1 MKIYEEGSEELKN
14 KLKLIRNG
22 CVEGPQ
28 KQSQLAEAHIA
39 EIKELLVQYTSPQS
53 GFYDLTVLNLLTQS
67 LSNLV
72 TQHPS
77 NQKLVWNEFGDQFPR
92 LIAYPD
98 MQIVQTSL
106 ILIRNLS
113 STANVRL
120 LSRRPVLIAL
130 LDLFIKLER
139 THEDDDS
146 VFHLAFVIVS
156 SIIENEDVDTVWNI
170 LDTFEDE
177 PLTPPQAAFIKC
189 LDAYIHQSGPGN
201 LKALFLIPFLMRTL
215 DFCRTSMLSS
225 TSAQGEPDPRL
236 GSVVQ
241 TSLVAAET
249 FTVFQSAFEETRNHP
264 LLASARSS
272 QLPELAVGALEASL
286 EFLPSIKPFSKES
299 EHDDPLKQFANFK
312 PALMRLISVVAG
324 SDADVKERIGS
335 VGGLRACMNCA
346 HVDMRE
352 SCEFEIDFEAL
363 FNLTKLKEKV
373 LSSPSLY
380 FSRTIQAIS
389 NVSAILVIHLLVYWM
404 LKAFCSHLRAKIRVR
419 SRMLFIVIPRKSFKA
434 SKRERSNVGS
444 TTRQLYVDHHTSHKT
459 DFYHLSSNQTRRH
472 DSCEC
477 IMLSDRPAKTKRRE
491 PINIDFPYSD
501 GDKQLNPKA
510 MLSSKVDYE
519 LKDKDSSSYKKY
531 LKRAG
536 EDIANALGFED
547 PHLYQLQS
555 LPEGYRLYAFDSKE
569 NGINQKVTFLF
580 GSIHVKKFTSIK
592 AFTPHAVW
600 LKTDR
605 KQRHENCKCNKRY
618 HVKHTLRSEAIRVT
632 MKDPGP
638 PPPTNKTV
646 VRQQDYTIQ
655 PQTVAPQKLDR
666 DRSTPSL
673 LRLYELCWVRLDRQ
687 GLPFLPPPDIA
698 TEQHKLFVDN
708 NYKIDYWPGEVV
720 DFQFNVEV
728 RDGQPI
734 HKRQFEVFLLGT
746 KTLVMVDEDRIRPY
760 LSLIVQQKHFP
771 PTYFPLPR
779 FQNKPDV
786 LFENISDIPHIANQD
801 VYDRALALT
810 VGIRASWNLKHHV
823 TPIDHYQLIV
833 KYQPEPL
840 DCFKGIWLGGEMIWL
855 GDMVRLH
862 RSVGIEGGQPEN
874 ASSICML
881 VYYLIA
887 LDSTVHAVGA
897 LYAVE
902 PTNEPAKPLKH
913 YPDIMLDQ
921 EAQRHIPLPPSG
933 HKWSRLAQGK
943 HHTIP
948 IDVIGG
954 RYYPKVQC
962 ESGTIKNQLMGLEP
976 ADDATMMSF
985 NYHEDESSFKPY
997 VLSVD
1002 RNISVTEA
1010 EKLSQLYYLEQ
1021 WKSFISQ
1028 LQELGRSRMA

>member
-1 MKIYEEGSEELKN
+1 
-14 KLKLIRNG
+14 
-22 CVEGPQ
+22 
-28 KQSQLAEAHIA
+28 
-39 EIKELLVQYTSPQS
+39 
-53 GFYDLTVLNLLTQS
+53 
-67 LSNLV
+67 
-72 TQHPS
+72 
-77 NQKLVWNEFGDQFPR
+77 
-92 LIAYPD
+92 

-389 NVSAILVIHLLVYWM
+389 NVSAIL
-404 LKAFCSHLRAKIRVR
+404 
-419 SRMLFIVIPRKSFKA
+419 
-434 SKRERSNVGS
+434 
-444 TTRQLYVDHHTSHKT
+444 
-459 DFYHLSSNQTRRH
+459 
-472 DSCEC
+472 
-477 IMLSDRPAKTKRRE
+477 
-491 PINIDFPYSD
+491 
-501 GDKQLNPKA
+501 LNPKA

-1010 EKLSQLYYLEQ
+1010 KKLSQLYYLEQ